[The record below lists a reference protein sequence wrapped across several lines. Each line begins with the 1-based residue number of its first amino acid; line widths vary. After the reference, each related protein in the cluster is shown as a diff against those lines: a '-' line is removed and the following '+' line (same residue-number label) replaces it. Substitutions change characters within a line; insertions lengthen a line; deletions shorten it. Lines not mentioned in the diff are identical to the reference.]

1 MVEEIWK
8 DVIGYEKLY
17 QVSNLGRIKSLKY
30 GKERILKGG
39 VNSSLYLSVCFCKYN
54 KQKSM
59 NVHQLVAE
67 AFLNHKIDG
76 HKLVVDHI
84 NDDKLDNRLEN
95 LQIVTQRFNS
105 YKTQEKYTSQ
115 YKGVCWNKKANRWY
129 SRIRLNGKTKYIG
142 SFENENEAGKAYQNK
157 LKEILE

>member
-1 MVEEIWK
+1 MEEIWK
-8 DVIGYEKLY
+8 DVKDYEGIY

-30 GKERILKGG
+30 DKERILKGG
-39 VNSSLYLSVCFCKYN
+39 VNSGLYLSVCFCKCN

-115 YKGVCWNKKANRWY
+115 YKGVYWNKKANRWY
-129 SRIRLNGKTKYIG
+129 SRIRLDGKTKYIG
-142 SFENENEAGKAYQNK
+142 SFENEEQAGKSYNNELIK
-157 LKEILE
+157 LKKI